1 MRVRPLR
8 VPTRLTVARVAP
20 TVARV
25 APTVARAGRVAVGLF
40 GRAKGEVVHPLE
52 GVDAVLADL
61 DGVVYQGAGAI
72 PFAVDALNRV
82 AAEGLRVGYITNNAS
97 RTDAQVAGHLSEFG
111 LAVAAEDVVTSPQA
125 AMRVMRTLIEPGSTV
140 LVVGGVGL
148 SSEVEKAGFVVT
160 RSAEDAPAAVVQ
172 GFAPEVGWT
181 QLAEAAFAL
190 HDPAVQWVATN
201 TDWTIPVARGIAP
214 GNGTLVSAVHTA
226 VGRLPVVAGKPE
238 TTIFEVAA
246 ERFSAQNAAFIG
258 DRLDTDTLGAKRA
271 GLRAI
276 HVLTGIDRAKQLLAA
291 PKDSRPD
298 FILDDLRQLFEPYPV
313 ARTSK
318 DGVETT
324 VGSSV
329 VTMKGHVVRVE
340 KAGDR
345 PVDLLR
351 AGCAAIWGSGKSIHV
366 LDVDP
371 ALYS

>member
-1 MRVRPLR
+1 MS
-8 VPTRLTVARVAP
+8 
-20 TVARV
+20 
-25 APTVARAGRVAVGLF
+25 LF
-40 GRAKGEVVHPLE
+40 ASKKTEHVHPLD

-61 DGVVYQGAGAI
+61 DGVVYQGADAI

-82 AAEGLRVGYITNNAS
+82 AADGLRVGYITNNAS
-97 RTDAQVAGHLSEFG
+97 RTDVEVAEHLSSFG
-111 LAVAAEDVVTSPQA
+111 LAVQADDVVTSPQA
-125 AMRVMRTLIEPGSTV
+125 AMRVMRTLVDPGSRI

-148 SSEVEKAGFVVT
+148 VSEVEKAGFEPT
-160 RSAEDAPAAVVQ
+160 RSAEDSPAAVVQ
-172 GFAPEVGWT
+172 GFAPEVGWA

-190 HDPAVQWVATN
+190 HDASVHWVATN

-246 ERFSAQNAAFIG
+246 DRFAASNAAFIG

-291 PKDSRPD
+291 PADSRPD
-298 FILDDLRQLFEPYPV
+298 FILDDLRQLSEPYPV
-313 ARTSK
+313 ARVSK
-318 DGVETT
+318 DGSETT

-329 VTMKGHVVRVE
+329 VRVAGNRVRVV
-340 KAGDR
+340 KPGDSA
-345 PVDLLR
+345 VDLLR
-351 AGCAAIWGSGKSIHV
+351 AGCAMIWGSGISIHA

>member
-1 MRVRPLR
+1 M
-8 VPTRLTVARVAP
+8 
-20 TVARV
+20 
-25 APTVARAGRVAVGLF
+25 GLF
-40 GRAKGEVVHPLE
+40 STKKTETVQPLD

-72 PFAVDALNRV
+72 PYAVDALNGV
-82 AAEGLRVGYITNNAS
+82 AAAGLDVGYITNNAS
-97 RTDAQVAGHLSEFG
+97 RTDEQVAEHLSSFG
-111 LAVAAEDVVTSPQA
+111 LSVQARDVVTSPQA
-125 AMRVMRTLIEPGSTV
+125 AMRVMATLVAPGSTI

-148 SSEVEKAGFVVT
+148 VSEVEKAGFVVT
-160 RSAEDAPAAVVQ
+160 RSAVDAPAAVVQ

-190 HDPAVQWVATN
+190 HDASVQWVATN

-246 ERFSAQNAAFIG
+246 DRFGATNAAFIG
-258 DRLDTDTLGAKRA
+258 DRLDTDTMGAKRA

-291 PKDSRPD
+291 PAGSRPD
-298 FILDDLRQLFEPYPV
+298 FILDDLRQLTEPYPV
-313 ARTSK
+313 ARTSR
-318 DGVETT
+318 DGRDSI

-329 VTMKGHVVRVE
+329 VRLAGNTVRMVE
-340 KAGDR
+340 RGDV

-351 AGCAAIWGSGKSIHV
+351 AGCAAIWNSGLSIHA